1 MFVMTALPALSP
13 DFATHHPFFPMSF
26 FISNLCFLVSSYP
39 MFLPGHSG
47 MVGAGFRYSLA
58 FSHYKRSPSQYPV

>member
-1 MFVMTALPALSP
+1 
-13 DFATHHPFFPMSF
+13 MSF